1 LYKGSLAAL
10 FLFVSRKSSDAGF
23 AGDVSFQGKSVSR
36 VLYGKKPWLSSISNL
51 HCCKSPA
58 TRRRTCRAGMDS
70 GWSRSAYGV
79 ASNRV
84 YICTQLPVVPVS
96 SYLAFPSLPQNAAVY
111 FCCTFPEVTLGGR
124 YPLSCPVKP
133 GLSSR

>member
-1 LYKGSLAAL
+1 MDTNLFCQRPWVYELPLRRPGDILFIWEIYKPGS
-10 FLFVSRKSSDAGF
+10 VRP
-23 AGDVSFQGKSVSR
+23 
-36 VLYGKKPWLSSISNL
+36 KPWLSSISNL

-58 TRRRTCRAGMDS
+58 TRRHWRRAGVDFKEI
-70 GWSRSAYGV
+70 RSAYGV

-111 FCCTFPEVTLGGR
+111 FCCTFPEVSLGGR
-124 YPLSCPVKP
+124 YPLSCPAKP